1 MRLDDEDEIIRLKI
15 LLIDN
20 FIRMVDEDCTLYS
33 RLVSMTRMVKVDG

>member
-20 FIRMVDEDCTLYS
+20 FIRMVDEDCT
-33 RLVSMTRMVKVDG
+33 VD